1 MAFNKVILVGN
12 LVSDP
17 ELKATTNDVN
27 VTRFRIAV
35 GRRFAKADAEVKA
48 DFFDIVAWRNT
59 AEFVCKHFTKG
70 KPILVSGSIQN
81 RTWTDT
87 EGNKHWAT
95 EIVADEV
102 SFVGSKGDNGQ
113 ATANEAP
120 SYGIPDGLEEL
131 ADEDSLPFD

>member
-17 ELKATTNDVN
+17 ELKSTTSGVN

-35 GRRFAKADAEVKA
+35 GRRFAKNGET
-48 DFFDIVAWRNT
+48 DFIDIVAWRNT
-59 AEFVCKHFTKG
+59 AEFVCKYFAKG
-70 KPILVSGSIQN
+70 KPILVSGALQN
-81 RTWTDT
+81 RSWTDS

-102 SFVGSKGDNGQ
+102 SFVGGKGENGQ
-113 ATANEAP
+113 AAPTAP
-120 SYGIPDGLEEL
+120 TYGDTSGFEEL
-131 ADEDSLPFD
+131 SSEDELPF

>member
-1 MAFNKVILVGN
+1 MAFNKCILVGN

-17 ELKATTNDVN
+17 ELKATTSGVN
-27 VTRFRIAV
+27 VTHFRIAV
-35 GRRFAKADAEVKA
+35 GRRFAKNGET
-48 DFFDIVAWRNT
+48 DFIDIVAWRNT
-59 AEFVCKHFTKG
+59 AEFVCRHFTKG

-113 ATANEAP
+113 PTANEAP

-131 ADEDSLPFD
+131 ADSDCLPF

>member
-17 ELKATTNDVN
+17 ELKATTNGVN

-35 GRRFAKADAEVKA
+35 GRKFAKNGET
-48 DFFDIVAWRNT
+48 DFIDIVAWRNT

-102 SFVGSKGDNGQ
+102 SFVGNKGDGQ
-113 ATANEAP
+113 AAPTAP
-120 SYGIPDGLEEL
+120 TYGDTSGYETLE
-131 ADEDSLPFD
+131 DDSELPF

>member
-17 ELKATTNDVN
+17 ELKSTTSGVN

-35 GRRFAKADAEVKA
+35 ARRFAKPDSEVKA

-70 KPILVSGSIQN
+70 KPILVSGALQN
-81 RTWTDT
+81 RTWTDS

-102 SFVGSKGDNGQ
+102 SFVGGKGENGQ
-113 ATANEAP
+113 AAP
-120 SYGIPDGLEEL
+120 SAPTYGDTSGYEEL
-131 ADEDSLPFD
+131 GNDDELPF

>member
-1 MAFNKVILVGN
+1 MAFNKCILVGN

-17 ELKATTNDVN
+17 ELKATINGVN

-35 GRRFAKADAEVKA
+35 GRRFAKNGET
-48 DFFDIVAWRNT
+48 DFIDIVAWRNT

-70 KPILVSGSIQN
+70 TPILVSGSIQN

-102 SFVGSKGDNGQ
+102 SFVGSKGENGQ
-113 ATANEAP
+113 AAPTAP
-120 SYGIPDGLEEL
+120 TYGDTSGFEEL
-131 ADEDSLPFD
+131 SSEDELPF

>member
-17 ELKATTNDVN
+17 ELKATNNGVN

-35 GRRFAKADAEVKA
+35 GRRFAKNGET

-59 AEFVCKHFTKG
+59 AEFVCKYFSKG
-70 KPILVSGSIQN
+70 KPILVSGALQN

-87 EGNKHWAT
+87 EGNKRYAT
-95 EIVADEV
+95 EVIADEV
-102 SFVGSKGDNGQ
+102 SFVGGKGDNGQ
-113 ATANEAP
+113 AAP
-120 SYGIPDGLEEL
+120 SAPAYGDTNGFEEL
-131 ADEDSLPFD
+131 SSEDELPF

>member
-17 ELKATTNDVN
+17 ELKATTNGVN

-35 GRRFAKADAEVKA
+35 GRRFARPDAEVKA

-59 AEFVCKHFTKG
+59 ADFVCRYSQKG
-70 KPILVSGSIQN
+70 KPILVSGALQN

-87 EGNKHWAT
+87 EGNKRLAT
-95 EIVADEV
+95 EIIADEV
-102 SFVGSKGDNGQ
+102 SFVGSKGDNAAGS
-113 ATANEAP
+113 AAP
-120 SYGIPDGLEEL
+120 SAPAYGDTSGYEEL
-131 ADEDSLPFD
+131 ADDSDLPF

>member
-17 ELKATTNDVN
+17 ELKTTPDGVN

-35 GRRFAKADAEVKA
+35 GRRFAKPGSEVKA

-59 AEFVCKHFTKG
+59 ADFVCRYFAKG
-70 KPILVSGSIQN
+70 KPILVSGSLQN
-81 RTWTDT
+81 RSWDKPD
-87 EGNKHWAT
+87 GSKGYAT

-102 SFVGSKGDNGQ
+102 SFVGNKGDNTSEQ
-113 ATANEAP
+113 AAP
-120 SYGIPDGLEEL
+120 SAPTYGDTSGYEEL
-131 ADEDSLPFD
+131 GNDDELPF

>member
-12 LVSDP
+12 LVADP
-17 ELKATTNDVN
+17 ELKATNNGVN

-35 GRRFAKADAEVKA
+35 GRRFAKEGQPKS
-48 DFFDIVAWRNT
+48 DFFDIVAWRQT
-59 AEFVCKHFTKG
+59 AEFVNRFFTKG
-70 KPILVSGSIQN
+70 KPILVSGSLQN

-102 SFVGSKGDNGQ
+102 TFVEGKKDSSQSTDSD
-113 ATANEAP
+113 AP
-120 SYGIPDGLEEL
+120 SYGIPDGFEYLSSD
-131 ADEDSLPFD
+131 DELPF

>member
-1 MAFNKVILVGN
+1 MAFNKCILVGN

-17 ELKATTNDVN
+17 ELKATTNGVN

-35 GRRFAKADAEVKA
+35 GRRFAKNGET
-48 DFFDIVAWRNT
+48 DFIDIVAWRNT

-70 KPILVSGSIQN
+70 KPILVSGALQN

-113 ATANEAP
+113 ATPSAP
-120 SYGIPDGLEEL
+120 TYGDTSGFEEL
-131 ADEDSLPFD
+131 SNDDELPF

>member
-17 ELKATTNDVN
+17 ELKSTTSGVN

-35 GRRFAKADAEVKA
+35 GRRFAKNGET
-48 DFFDIVAWRNT
+48 DFIDIVAWRNT

-70 KPILVSGSIQN
+70 KPILVSGALQN
-81 RTWTDT
+81 RSWTDT

-113 ATANEAP
+113 PTANEAP

-131 ADEDSLPFD
+131 ADEDSLPF

>member
-1 MAFNKVILVGN
+1 MAFNKCILVGN
-12 LVSDP
+12 LVNDP
-17 ELKATTNDVN
+17 ELKATTNGVN

-35 GRRFAKADAEVKA
+35 GRRFAKNGET
-48 DFFDIVAWRNT
+48 DFIDIVAWRNT

-70 KPILVSGSIQN
+70 KPILVSGALQN

-113 ATANEAP
+113 AAP
-120 SYGIPDGLEEL
+120 SAPTYGDTSGYEEL
-131 ADEDSLPFD
+131 DSSDELPF

>member
-17 ELKATTNDVN
+17 ELKATSNGVN

-35 GRRFAKADAEVKA
+35 GRRFAKNGET
-48 DFFDIVAWRNT
+48 DFIDIVAWRNT

-70 KPILVSGSIQN
+70 KPILVSGALQN

-113 ATANEAP
+113 ATPSAP
-120 SYGIPDGLEEL
+120 AYGDTNGYEEL
-131 ADEDSLPFD
+131 SNDDELPF

>member
-17 ELKATTNDVN
+17 ELKTTPSGVN

-35 GRRFAKADAEVKA
+35 GRRFAKNGET
-48 DFFDIVAWRNT
+48 DFIDIVAWRNT
-59 AEFVCKHFTKG
+59 AEFVCRHFTKG

-87 EGNKHWAT
+87 EGNKHKAT

-102 SFVGSKGDNGQ
+102 SFVGNKGDGQ

-120 SYGIPDGLEEL
+120 TYGIPDGLEEL
-131 ADEDSLPFD
+131 ADTDCLPF

>member
-17 ELKATTNDVN
+17 ELKSTTSGVN

-35 GRRFAKADAEVKA
+35 GRRFAKNGET
-48 DFFDIVAWRNT
+48 DFLDVIAWRNT
-59 AEFVCKHFTKG
+59 AEFVCKYFAKG

-81 RTWTDT
+81 RSWTDT

-102 SFVGSKGDNGQ
+102 SFVGSKGDGQ

-131 ADEDSLPFD
+131 SNDDELPF

>member
-17 ELKATTNDVN
+17 ELKATTNGVN

-35 GRRFAKADAEVKA
+35 GRRFAKNGET
-48 DFFDIVAWRNT
+48 DFIDIVAWRNT

-102 SFVGSKGDNGQ
+102 SFVGNKGDNGQ
-113 ATANEAP
+113 VAPTAPA
-120 SYGIPDGLEEL
+120 YGDTSGFEEL
-131 ADEDSLPFD
+131 SSEDELPF

>member
-12 LVSDP
+12 LVNDP
-17 ELKATTNDVN
+17 ELKATTNGVN

-35 GRRFAKADAEVKA
+35 GRRFAKNGET
-48 DFFDIVAWRNT
+48 DFIDIVAWRNT

-113 ATANEAP
+113 PMSNEAP
-120 SYGIPDGLEEL
+120 TYGIPDGLEEL
-131 ADEDSLPFD
+131 ADADTLPF